1 MKCALIIGITG
12 QDRSYLAEGKRVCWV
27 KNTVRSRESRVQG
40 PEAVMRMREE
50 YWKSGLRV
58 TDEEAGLN
66 CTAICCTVG
75 W

>member
-1 MKCALIIGITG
+1 MVNG
-12 QDRSYLAEGKRVCWV
+12 RGK
-27 KNTVRSRESRVQG
+27 SRVQG
-40 PEAVMRMREE
+40 QELGEPGLVGFVELEKSQSQAGNGLEAVMRMREE
-50 YWKSGLRV
+50 YWESGLRV